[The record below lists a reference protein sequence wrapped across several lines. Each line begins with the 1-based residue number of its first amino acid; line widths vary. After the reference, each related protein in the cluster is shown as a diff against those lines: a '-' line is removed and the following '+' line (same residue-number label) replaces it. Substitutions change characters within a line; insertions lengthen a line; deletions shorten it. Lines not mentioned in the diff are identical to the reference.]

1 MSPLCAPCCANC
13 WLKYLG
19 MLSATQPGNVLMVG
33 GVLRLADFSES
44 MLFNGKPLLL
54 EQAR

>member
-1 MSPLCAPCCANC
+1 
-13 WLKYLG
+13 